1 MPWDRAV
8 CAHCGAA
15 GDRSLDV
22 GKPLYR
28 PAVEDFTALFPGS
41 WPDIDEPFR
50 AADHVE
56 IMFDDEQGVARRL
69 ETLEDGE
76 QGFAICRVQ
85 PCRRLVKH
93 IDHAEKL

>member
-1 MPWDRAV
+1 
-8 CAHCGAA
+8 
-15 GDRSLDV
+15 
-22 GKPLYR
+22 
-28 PAVEDFTALFPGS
+28 
-41 WPDIDEPFR
+41 
-50 AADHVE
+50 
-56 IMFDDEQGVARRL
+56 MFDDEQGVARRL